1 MRQKQYL
8 ISEIDEFFYNF
19 YDDFIWEESFPECY
33 ADSFV
38 CVSFL
43 RNIGEYWIGKY
54 FSLKSQ
60 LRKNFLTF
68 IFPYCDS
75 RSCEECSCKRLEFIY
90 SSTDAQREISDGF
103 SEEFCYSCAHRP
115 EGKRRVTFFTFSIEQ
130 SSTTYIDMLTLFDG
144 YDCLPE

>member
-60 LRKNFLTF
+60 LRENFLAF
-68 IFPYCDS
+68 IFTHCDS
-75 RSCEECSCKRLEFIY
+75 RSREECSCKRLEFIH
-90 SSTDAQREISDGF
+90 SGTDAQREIGDGF
-103 SEEFCYSCAHRP
+103 SEEFYYSCAHRP
-115 EGKRRVTFFTFSIEQ
+115 EEKRRVTFFTFSIEQ
-130 SSTTYIDMLTLFDG
+130 SSTTDIDMLTLFDG